1 MAKSKKT
8 DTGRADPSLETIQ
21 AIEKSDLKALSYIQ
35 LRRLHA
41 TVTQTVT
48 DLDEELKLRS
58 EDDGVGDTVRIPVK
72 DVAE

>member
-8 DTGRADPSLETIQ
+8 DTGRTDPPLETIQ
-21 AIEKSDLKALSYIQ
+21 AIEKTDLKALSYIQ

-58 EDDGVGDTVRIPVK
+58 EDDGAGDTVRIPVK
-72 DVAE
+72 DIAG

>member
-8 DTGRADPSLETIQ
+8 DTGRTDPSLETIQ
-21 AIEKSDLKALSYIQ
+21 AIEKTDLKALSYLQ

-72 DVAE
+72 DAAE